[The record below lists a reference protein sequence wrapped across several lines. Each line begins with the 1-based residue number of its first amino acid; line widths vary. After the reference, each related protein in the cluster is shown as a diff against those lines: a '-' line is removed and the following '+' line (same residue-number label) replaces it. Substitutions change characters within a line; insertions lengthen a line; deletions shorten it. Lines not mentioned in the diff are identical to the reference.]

1 MGWILLKKW
10 LHAHQ
15 QPEQGGQTQ
24 AAQPMGAPTSS
35 RVAGSM
41 IMPPFLALPHQASS
55 LPSAMAQLARVRFAV
70 YRQA

>member
-1 MGWILLKKW
+1 
-10 LHAHQ
+10 
-15 QPEQGGQTQ
+15 
-24 AAQPMGAPTSS
+24 MGAPTSS